1 MMSSNAH
8 AFSVCYALI
17 IDDKLTLLL
26 YALCVVQ
33 WHSYVVCIMQDVQL
47 KVKLA
52 YRVYINRLNAFL
64 ITGVLALEQT
74 A

>member
-1 MMSSNAH
+1 
-8 AFSVCYALI
+8 
-17 IDDKLTLLL
+17 
-26 YALCVVQ
+26 
-33 WHSYVVCIMQDVQL
+33 MQDVQL